1 MQTIADARMRTIE
14 ELKRASVESPTF
26 TADLLLGFVLGWDRV
41 HVLCHPEQL
50 LDEEASKL
58 LEMLLLRRAKGEP
71 LQYLTGEKEFYGH
84 LFRVTPDVL
93 IPRPETE
100 ILVEKAIELIRSNV
114 SSCVRFADIGAGSG
128 CIAISVACEIPSSF
142 GYAVDIS
149 AAALGIARYN
159 ALQNQVGDRV
169 LPICGDLLECFPPR
183 ECLDLVMSNPPY
195 IPLSDYNSLPTEVS
209 GYEPHLALFGGES
222 GLDFY
227 RRLIPESMIRLVSG
241 GYLLLELGAGQ
252 AEQVTQL
259 VRDEGFLFKVIVNDL
274 QGIPRCLIAQ
284 KSLRSSYG

>member
-1 MQTIADARMRTIE
+1 MQTIADARMRAIE
-14 ELKRASVESPTF
+14 ELKRASVESPTL

-41 HVLCHPEQL
+41 RVLSHSEQI
-50 LDEEASKL
+50 LDEESSILFEK
-58 LEMLLLRRAKGEP
+58 LLLRRIKGEP

-84 LFRVTPDVL
+84 VFRVTPDVL

-100 ILVEKAIELIRSNV
+100 ILVEKAIELIRSDT

-128 CIAISVACEIPSSF
+128 CIAISVACEIPYSF

-149 AAALGIARYN
+149 AAALSIARYN

-169 LPICGDLLECFPPR
+169 LPICGDLLECFPLH
-183 ECLDLVMSNPPY
+183 ECLDLVLSNPPY
-195 IPLSDYNSLPTEVS
+195 VPLSDYNSLPVEVS

-222 GLDFY
+222 GLDIY

-252 AEQVTQL
+252 EEQVIRL
-259 VRDEGFLFKVIVNDL
+259 IRDEGFLLKVTVNDL